1 MRFPLILL
9 TALLLVGQLPAVAF
23 SATIQPS
30 SAVTPLGHAEQ
41 AGVYGGVCTS
51 CPPPKDDSG
60 ASSPVPV
67 GMPYWQST
75 SSRLL
80 SSQRPAYHVIWSY
93 SNASSTASANLS
105 HTFSVTS
112 SLNWSISG
120 GLPMSIA
127 RAQVGNQHTTTETR
141 TIAVTVPPRTHLEL
155 LARTVREQRE
165 HNFSLY
171 QDYSDGRRVA
181 QGNSSVTSTRTYVEN
196 SNRDFRF

>member
-23 SATIQPS
+23 SAILQPP
-30 SAVTPLGHAEQ
+30 SAVTLLGHAEQ
-41 AGVYGGVCTS
+41 AEVYGGVCTS
-51 CPPPKDDSG
+51 CPPKDDSG
-60 ASSPVPV
+60 SSNPVPV

-80 SSQRPAYHVIWSY
+80 SSHRPGYHVIWSH
-93 SNASSTASANLS
+93 SNYSSTSTARLT

-120 GLPMSIA
+120 GLPMNIA
-127 RAQVGNQHTTTETR
+127 RAQVGNQHTTTESR
-141 TIAVTVPPRTHLEL
+141 TIAITVPPRTHTEL

-165 HNFSLY
+165 HNFSQY
-171 QDYSDGRRVA
+171 QDYSDGKRVA
-181 QGNSSVTSTRTYVEN
+181 QGHSSVTSTRTYVEN
-196 SNRDFRF
+196 SNRDYRF